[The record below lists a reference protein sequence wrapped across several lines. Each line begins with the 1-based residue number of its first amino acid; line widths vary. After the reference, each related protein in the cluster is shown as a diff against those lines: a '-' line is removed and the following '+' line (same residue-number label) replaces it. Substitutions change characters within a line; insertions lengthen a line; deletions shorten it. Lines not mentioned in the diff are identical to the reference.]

1 MAAKKSRTT
10 EKTVIFEITTVKPLR
25 TGQQVFIA
33 GNQAMLGAWGPDG
46 LPLTRMD
53 ENTWV
58 ASAMIDPTKPLEFKI
73 TRGSWETEAVNDDGS
88 LQSNIE
94 IDTASKTRIVA
105 TVKRWRDD

>member
-1 MAAKKSRTT
+1 MAARKSRTT

-25 TGQQVFIA
+25 AGQQVFIA
-33 GNQAMLGAWGPDG
+33 GNQTMLGAWRPDG

-58 ASAMIDPTKPLEFKI
+58 ASAIINTTKPLEFKI
-73 TRGSWETEAVNDDGS
+73 TRGTWETEAVNEDGS

-94 IDTASKTRIVA
+94 IDTSAKARIVA